1 MRRLWAANAAALLL
15 LAAALASCG
24 GPARQPG
31 TLIVAGQGW
40 PISLVPHGMPEVFT
54 VMAQSNIYEGLVEF
68 DPRMRVT
75 PLLAENWETPDPK
88 TWIFKLRRGVTFH
101 DGSPLTA
108 EDVVFSLR
116 RAKEDSGS
124 SLRANFVQI
133 ESIEAVDGQTVRIAT
148 KRPFPLLLY
157 KLVSVFVV
165 PQKTFTSL
173 GAEAF
178 GRSPVG
184 TGPYLLKDYPQ
195 GGPLVLKSYPGYWG
209 RKPVFDEFKMTVVNG
224 DEEIGRLLESGG
236 APVIVPM
243 MNQATAKRLEAA
255 GSKRYRVHHRS
266 GLVLR
271 YLGFRY
277 GSKPLSNPLVRQA
290 LQLAVDRKDL
300 VESVCYGYGSPANQP
315 VPPTVFGYNDRLPP
329 LPYDPARAAQMLRG
343 AGFAQGLDLALSI
356 PEQRIEVGRRLRDH
370 MGAAGIRLEL
380 KPMSREVFFRALD
393 TASLFYIGYGSTS
406 GDASDLLDEAL
417 HSQSGGYGLNNYGGY
432 ANPEVDRLIE
442 VSDTCF
448 SQERRRQLIQQA
460 MELACRDV
468 AIVPLFVEDQV
479 SGSSAGVVW
488 MPRLD
493 MMVLGK
499 EVGFSPK

>member
-1 MRRLWAANAAALLL
+1 MRQSRIAITAAVAML
-15 LAAALASCG
+15 AALASCS
-24 GPARQPG
+24 GPAGQPG

-40 PISLVPHGMPEVFT
+40 PITLVPHGIPEVFT
-54 VMAQSNIYEGLVEF
+54 LMAQSNIYEGLVEF
-68 DPRMRVT
+68 DPRMRVA

-88 TWIFKLRRGVTFH
+88 TWLFRLRRGVTFH

-116 RAKEDSGS
+116 RAKEDSAS

-133 ESIEAVDGQTVRIAT
+133 ESIEAVDLQTVRITT

-157 KLVSVFVV
+157 KLVSVFIV
-165 PQKTFTSL
+165 PEKQFTAL
-173 GAEAF
+173 GPEAF

-184 TGPYLLKDYPQ
+184 TGPYLLKDYPP

-209 RKPVFDEFKMTVVNG
+209 KKPAFGELKLTVVNG
-224 DEEIGRLLESGG
+224 DEEIGRMLESSG

-243 MNQATAKRLEAA
+243 MNQATARRLEGM
-255 GSKRYRVHHRS
+255 GSKRYRINHRS

-271 YLGFRY
+271 YLGFRWS
-277 GSKPLSNPLVRQA
+277 SKPLSHPMVRQA
-290 LQLAVDRKDL
+290 LQLAVDREDL
-300 VESVCYGYGSPANQP
+300 VESVCYSYGSPANQP
-315 VPPTVFGYNDRLPP
+315 VPPTVFGCNGRLPP
-329 LPYDPARAAQMLRG
+329 LPYDPARAAQMLRET
-343 AGFAQGLDLALSI
+343 GFPQGLDLALAI
-356 PEQRIEVGRRLRDH
+356 PEQRIEVGRRLKKQ
-370 MGAAGIRLEL
+370 MEAAGIRLEL
-380 KPMSREVFFRALD
+380 KSMPREIFFRALD

-417 HSQSGGYGLNNYGGY
+417 HSKRGGYGGNNYGGY
-432 ANPEVDRLIE
+432 TNPEVDRLIE

-448 SQERRRQLIQQA
+448 SQERRLELIQRA

-468 AIVPLFVEDQV
+468 AMVPLFIEDQV
-479 SGSSAGVVW
+479 SGSTANVVW
-488 MPRLD
+488 TPRLD

-499 EVGFSPK
+499 EVGYSGK